1 MGLADEHPAGQRSL
15 AFIALS
21 AGLGSFAMNG
31 WFPFLP
37 IYMRGLGVENEAR
50 ALFWVAVA
58 MASQGVA
65 RLIGGPLWGVLS
77 DRYGRKQMYVRSLFG
92 ATATTLIVVS
102 AGTPWVVVLGMACQ
116 GFFSGFI
123 PAAIALTSV
132 TVPPSR
138 LTTSMGTVQGAQY
151 AGNTLGPAVGAG
163 LAALFG
169 LRGAM
174 LASAILPAAGALIV
188 LATVPRDRT
197 APRMPGAV
205 AGRTTGSGPGRPR
218 MLAVFFGRQFM
229 LGVFLFFIIWVMSQL
244 VRTAAPV
251 ALSRLAGEGS
261 ATGAVGV
268 AFTLGGLAS
277 VAGALG
283 LTRLAGRPGRL
294 RVTLT
299 LTIAAAAVAQVFLG
313 LAWSVLV
320 FTLAFTVVSLTQAAM
335 MPATNAIIATS
346 VPPERRGTAFGVATS
361 AQAASFIVGPMG
373 AAFFAAVSLEL
384 GFVLLGVVLAASA
397 VVTFLALRE
406 STEAPTPVPPDSAE
420 HTRSRAPA

>member
-1 MGLADEHPAGQRSL
+1 LADEHPAWQRSL

-37 IYMRGLGVENEAR
+37 LYMRGLGVENEAR
-50 ALFWVAVA
+50 ALFWVALA

-92 ATATTLIVVS
+92 ATATTVIVVA
-102 AGTPWVVVLGMACQ
+102 AGAPWVVALGMACQ

-138 LTTSMGTVQGAQY
+138 LTSSMGTVQGAQY

-169 LRGAM
+169 LRGAI

-188 LATVPRDRT
+188 LAAVPRDRT
-197 APRMPGAV
+197 TPRTA
-205 AGRTTGSGPGRPR
+205 AALRGRAAGPGHLR
-218 MLAVFFGRQFM
+218 LSAVLFGRQFM
-229 LGVFLFFIIWVMSQL
+229 LGVFLFFVIWVMSQL

-251 ALSRLAGEGS
+251 ALARLAGEGA
-261 ATGAVGV
+261 ATGATGL

-277 VAGALG
+277 VIGALG
-283 LTRLAGRPGRL
+283 LTRLVGRAGRL
-294 RVTLT
+294 RLTLT
-299 LTIAAAAVAQVFLG
+299 LTIVAAAVAQVFLG

-384 GFVLLGVVLAASA
+384 GFMLLGVMLAASA
-397 VVTFLALRE
+397 VVTYLVLRE
-406 STEAPTPVPPDSAE
+406 SAEAPTSVSPDSSE